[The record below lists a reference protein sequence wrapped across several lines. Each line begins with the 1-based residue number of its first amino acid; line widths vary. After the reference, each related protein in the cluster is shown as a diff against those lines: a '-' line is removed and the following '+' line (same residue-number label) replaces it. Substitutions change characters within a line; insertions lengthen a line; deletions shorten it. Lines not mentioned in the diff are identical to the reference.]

1 MLTNSLKNI
10 DIISKPVINK
20 LHFGKNNATKTVWG
34 GVLSLL
40 TYFILIYLSYFRADL
55 IYFKKQFYINSYE
68 SEFKFKG
75 KVSMNEHSF
84 PILSISELNTLDD
97 VYDSAV
103 EWDKSKIQI
112 LLNDKYIPY

>member
-55 IYFKKQFYINSYE
+55 IYFKKQFYINSYVSKFE
-68 SEFKFKG
+68 FKG
-75 KVSMNEHSF
+75 KVNMKEHSF
-84 PILSISELNTLDD
+84 PILSISEFKDIDID
-97 VYDSAV
+97 VPDSAV
-103 EWDKSKIQI
+103 EWDKSKI
-112 LLNDKYIPY
+112 